1 MTFDIGL
8 HEACVRVGG
17 RAGVR
22 YVITKF
28 SQMDSLPNFLTH
40 GAPLC
45 ARFARARSSAISLG
59 KTFLRL
65 SRIRN
70 IPLTWILG
78 RAFVY
83 VSPFISHI
91 LDVIYWTVLI
101 FILIHFEWRDT
112 DFWGKSG
119 FNMGRFSVKRI
130 SESCCLLNLTISLH
144 WPHYIPFLKPH

>member
-45 ARFARARSSAISLG
+45 ARFARARSSANNNNNNNNNDND
-59 KTFLRL
+59 KR
-65 SRIRN
+65 
-70 IPLTWILG
+70 
-78 RAFVY
+78 
-83 VSPFISHI
+83 
-91 LDVIYWTVLI
+91 I
-101 FILIHFEWRDT
+101 FIQDNL
-112 DFWGKSG
+112 
-119 FNMGRFSVKRI
+119 SV
-130 SESCCLLNLTISLH
+130 L
-144 WPHYIPFLKPH
+144 